1 MQGQKIANGAVIE
14 GDFRE
19 QSWGSDF
26 ERRANRFSQSWHLYV
41 CEADVAPEYDGD
53 PGNDLSHLN

>member
-14 GDFRE
+14 ENFRWF
-19 QSWGSDF
+19 SGGSDF
-26 ERRANRFSQSWHLYV
+26 ECHANRFSRSWGLYV
-41 CEADVAPEYDGD
+41 CEADVAPEYEGD